1 MYKWNVFHESSS
13 ADAVCVVDLNE
24 ISENWI
30 FKKMGTDSQMIAHSS
45 NRPRPP
51 PPSKKPKPSLPLKP
65 SLPAKPALELKNGDD
80 SPSCTTEHSAADPT
94 PSSSV
99 DTAPVPTPSY
109 SGSTPPDTSQSTPQ
123 GTPDPSTLDSRAT
136 LTRPKGPPP
145 PLPKTA
151 SSALPKTPPKPL
163 PKTPTRPPPKPT
175 IFKQHPPDNRSPV
188 SLTESESV
196 VRRTP
201 PSLPMT
207 PPRAS
212 VRKTV
217 TTQGSAESDNSL
229 NVNNSAD
236 TENERNEHE
245 NNSSVGRETYQSDND
260 RNTNAGSS
268 VNCMMSKLA
277 NSQENL
283 SQSSGPKVPM
293 KPKPRSM
300 LNKSRE
306 TSKKENSSNDISVSS
321 GKSTFFAKPDEKIKV
336 AETSMEKISKSENA
350 IKIVHS
356 LENPSNHSV
365 KYKKMAS
372 PAHSPLS
379 QRKPPPK
386 PPAKPAK
393 SAEHTDEPGD
403 NSWIR
408 HRTDN
413 ESDVHSSN
421 EQLNKKTE
429 TESSVEEIKHT
440 IIESGDSSSVQC
452 DTKTGIKETCIKT
465 KVSPTPLRKPH
476 PPKPV
481 ARPRPT
487 PRKSLNRQS
496 LDEERLGAQT
506 GDNLTSSKTGAV
518 CDNVFK
524 EKMTENGV
532 KNDGDVK
539 DVTEVRKDVPESDT
553 VGRESPVK
561 LDDDQYR
568 KIEKRVNRSPKS
580 HITELEGENHS
591 PVILRKKIS
600 RDTGFDIQDVPS
612 VEELKS
618 LFYDSDEETQAPGG
632 GENQCLSKDFQFG
645 DKFLKFASDD
655 SPNKTKTSPTIA
667 QQHSSSDKDSFEDI
681 LGDKELLEPSSLL
694 NEIEDILTRSYK
706 HSSLTRSGSSPEKKS
721 SPFLI
726 AGERFRSERSNSVD
740 VGEDSPIRPPRPKK
754 EGKRLRSLNQMAY
767 DSCGSDTESLPDMSR
782 PRRDSESSNIS
793 MTLGKARPHPP
804 KPKRHKL
811 LRVQRSQS
819 DITAMK
825 SVVEKSP
832 QTRRQQSNES
842 NDLCATNTPPGKSIE
857 PNRPASWRK
866 NRPSRKAPP
875 PPPGLPFKVTPPS
888 PTMNLDTV
896 VPVDERVKSMHLS
909 RHSKHE
915 DTHKRLVDSTG
926 SFYHSIPDEEGDSSE
941 GEHHDYQ
948 DIPDQKDIDTHLQPS
963 IANAAMSRP
972 APKTRKQTSPPKL
985 PPRNLNNSHSFDT
998 SSLSSAGHDFDSAI
1012 TGGASSNE
1020 DMSISSS
1027 CFDGDIKSPANK
1039 KHQLLK
1045 VYPKTSSPFGK
1056 EKYQT
1061 GSDEN
1066 VLSSGLGPSMS
1077 SLSDCGDERNLRP
1090 ISDCSIQSDIL
1101 SGSHGTTESSSS
1113 SDSELDEDER
1123 AMRKKEKKLFMIAK
1137 EIASSERVFVDVLR
1151 LLNVD
1156 FRKHISK
1163 ATEDQGRPV
1172 IPSDTLNRILDYLP
1186 QLQNFNEELLADLE
1200 DRIEHWEEKHCIAD
1214 IFKKKGPFLKLFSS
1228 YILNFE
1234 NLTATLDDAL
1244 KKYPAFQAAVK
1255 EFEMGPRCASLALK
1269 HYMLKPIQRIPQYK
1283 LFLQDYMK
1291 HLPADSPEIKDMTT
1305 ALAIV
1310 SDVAF
1315 HANENMRHE
1324 DYVQKMLEIQ
1334 KSLVGH
1340 FEIIK
1345 PGRLF
1350 LKEGE
1355 LMKLSRKDLQPRYF
1369 FLFSDVLLY
1378 TTEAPTGYRL
1388 NNTLSL
1394 TGMKVS
1400 VAARDEYKMEFSII
1414 STQRSFTLQASSLEE
1429 RDDWVSAIN
1438 SAIEENTLKRDT
1450 FVTMRSQFRDEHLQS
1465 SWDTYQALIDKDF
1478 VLGHKAPLWI
1488 PDARV
1493 TMCMICTVEFTVTFR
1508 RHHCR
1513 ACGWVVCA
1521 GCSENKI
1528 ALRYLKYKMARVCDR
1543 CSKALSSE
1551 KEKPSDVEEKEKSG
1565 EEEEGKALSKSRNGL
1580 FSRLQ
1585 RVRLS
1590 GRIEKRPGVRPERLK
1605 EVSANDEGACMS
1617 GYLQKWHKGRKWKKQ
1632 WYLIKDKVLFTFKAT
1647 QDTAAADSMVLL
1659 GYEVTRF
1666 NEFFEGVEAG
1676 LLLQLSHKGTT
1687 PLVFRTD
1694 SHTATEKWV
1703 NVMRE
1708 AAVP

>member
-1 MYKWNVFHESSS
+1 
-13 ADAVCVVDLNE
+13 
-24 ISENWI
+24 
-30 FKKMGTDSQMIAHSS
+30 MIAHSS

-1255 EFEMGPRCASLALK
+1255 EFEMGP
-1269 HYMLKPIQRIPQYK
+1269 H
-1283 LFLQDYMK
+1283 YMK

-1345 PGRLF
+1345 PGR
-1350 LKEGE
+1350 
-1355 LMKLSRKDLQPRYF
+1355 
-1369 FLFSDVLLY
+1369 FSDVLLY

-1450 FVTMRSQFRDEHLQS
+1450 FVTMRSQ
-1465 SWDTYQALIDKDF
+1465 ALIDKDF

-1543 CSKALSSE
+1543 CSKALSS
-1551 KEKPSDVEEKEKSG
+1551 
-1565 EEEEGKALSKSRNGL
+1565 
-1580 FSRLQ
+1580 
-1585 RVRLS
+1585 
-1590 GRIEKRPGVRPERLK
+1590 
-1605 EVSANDEGACMS
+1605 ANDEGACMS

-1632 WYLIKDKVLFTFKAT
+1632 WYLIKDK
-1647 QDTAAADSMVLL
+1647 DTAAADSMVLL

-1687 PLVFRTD
+1687 PLVGECDEGGCSTMTTPATPGDQWDQESSHHSTSVGRTSLHWQYLHD
-1694 SHTATEKWV
+1694 IGCKNCH
-1703 NVMRE
+1703 NLLN
-1708 AAVP
+1708 